1 MCEPRLASPDIL
13 STLQSNM
20 QGQPV
25 LYHLAVPVNTSPS
38 LPKDPR
44 RLEWGRRAWMPTPIL
59 VLRMHIHAAPK
70 NKNSER
76 KDRNAMR
83 DRIDEPPK

>member
-1 MCEPRLASPDIL
+1 MIGGMLRWVPNFKNAHAFVLLNISMCEPRLASPDIL

-44 RLEWGRRAWMPTPIL
+44 RLE
-59 VLRMHIHAAPK
+59 
-70 NKNSER
+70 
-76 KDRNAMR
+76 
-83 DRIDEPPK
+83 